1 VPFLKSGQENLMD
14 GRATRIQLFSL
25 STIPMRT
32 FHLAWMGFFVC
43 FFAWF
48 AVAPLMP
55 VIRGDLHLTLDQ
67 VANINIAAVGVTIFV
82 RLLIGPLCD
91 RFGARLTYTWLLAL
105 GAIPVFA
112 IGFSQ
117 GYASFLFFRLCIGA
131 IGASFVIT
139 QVQTSTMFAAN
150 VVGTANATTGGWGN
164 AGGGVTQAV
173 MPLILAAI
181 VSLGVQQHYGWRL
194 AMIVPG
200 LLMVVMAVVYYR
212 YGQDSPLGN
221 LKGAKTALKTPH
233 HYTAG
238 QSFMMAARN
247 YRVWMLFIT
256 YGASFGIELTIH
268 NLAATYYVDHFS
280 LDMKT
285 AGLYAGSFGLIALFG
300 RALGGIFSDRIAHHR
315 GLDGRTAL
323 LFGFIL
329 CEGLGLMLFSHMES
343 ATGALLT
350 MLGFGLFT
358 HMACG
363 VTYSLTPFINPKA
376 YGGVAGII
384 GAGGNVGAVAA
395 GFLMKAADGVQH
407 GLFILGALV
416 TCSAFCAAAV
426 RFGREH
432 KLAERS
438 AYSAALQA
446 RDADETMSPSPA

>member
-1 VPFLKSGQENLMD
+1 MD

-25 STIPMRT
+25 TSIPMRT

-55 VIRGDLHLTLDQ
+55 VIRGDLHLTPDQ
-67 VANINIAAVGVTIFV
+67 VANINIAAVGVTIFA
-82 RLLIGPLCD
+82 RLAIGPLCD

-105 GAIPVFA
+105 GALPVFA

-117 GYASFLFFRLCIGA
+117 GYVSFLFFRLCIGA

-164 AGGGVTQAV
+164 AGGGVTQVV

-181 VSLGVQQHYGWRL
+181 VSLGVQQHYGWRI
-194 AMIVPG
+194 AMIVPA
-200 LLMVVMAVVYYR
+200 LLMVAMAVVYYR
-212 YGQDSPLGN
+212 FGQDSPLGN
-221 LKGAKTALKTPH
+221 LQAAKTGAKIPH

-329 CEGLGLMLFSHMES
+329 CEGLGLMLFSRMDS
-343 ATGALLT
+343 ASGALLT

-395 GFLMKAADGVQH
+395 GFLMKAAGGVQH

-432 KLAERS
+432 KFAERS
-438 AYSAALQA
+438 AYAAALQA
-446 RDADETMSPSPA
+446 RDAADPMSPSPA

>member
-1 VPFLKSGQENLMD
+1 
-14 GRATRIQLFSL
+14 
-25 STIPMRT
+25 
-32 FHLAWMGFFVC
+32 MGFFVC

-55 VIRGDLHLTLDQ
+55 VIRGDLHLTPDQ

-105 GAIPVFA
+105 GALPVLA
-112 IGFSQ
+112 IGLSQ

-150 VVGTANATTGGWGN
+150 VVGTANAATGGWGN

-200 LLMVVMAVVYYR
+200 LMMIAMAVVYYR
-212 YGQDSPLGN
+212 FGQDSPLGN
-221 LKGAKTALKTPH
+221 LQGAKAAVKAPPR
-233 HYTAG
+233 YTAG

-247 YRVWMLFIT
+247 YRVWMLFII

-285 AGLYAGSFGLIALFG
+285 AGLYAGSFGLLALFG

-329 CEGLGLMLFSHMES
+329 CEGLGLMLFSRMDS

-416 TCSAFCAAAV
+416 TCSAFCAVAV
-426 RFGREH
+426 RFGRDH

-446 RDADETMSPSPA
+446 RDAADTLSPSPA

>member
-1 VPFLKSGQENLMD
+1 MD

-55 VIRGDLHLTLDQ
+55 VIREDLHLTPDQ

-173 MPLILAAI
+173 MPLILAAV
-181 VSLGVQQHYGWRL
+181 VSLGVQQHFGWRL

-200 LLMVVMAVVYYR
+200 LLMVAMAAVYYR
-212 YGQDSPLGN
+212 FGQDSPLGSRQD
-221 LKGAKTALKTPH
+221 GKTAVKAAPH
-233 HYTAG
+233 FTAG

-300 RALGGIFSDRIAHHR
+300 RALGGIFSDRIAHRR

-323 LFGFIL
+323 LFAFIL
-329 CEGLGLMLFSHMES
+329 CEGLGLMLFSRMDT
-343 ATGALLT
+343 ATGALVS

-395 GFLMKAADGVQH
+395 GFLMKAAGGAQH
-407 GLFILGALV
+407 GLFMLGAFV

-446 RDADETMSPSPA
+446 RDADDAMSPSPA

>member
-1 VPFLKSGQENLMD
+1 MD
-14 GRATRIQLFSL
+14 GRATRIQLFTL

-55 VIRGDLHLTLDQ
+55 VIRGDLHLTQDQ

-139 QVQTSTMFAAN
+139 QVQTSTMFAPN

-164 AGGGVTQAV
+164 AGGGVTQAL

-200 LLMVVMAVVYYR
+200 LLMVAMAVVYYR
-212 YGQDSPLGN
+212 FGQDSPLGN
-221 LKGAKTALKTPH
+221 LKGAKTAVKTPP

-247 YRVWMLFIT
+247 YRVWMLFVT

-285 AGLYAGSFGLIALFG
+285 AGLYAGSFGLLALFG
-300 RALGGIFSDRIAHHR
+300 RALGGIFSDRIAHRR

-323 LFGFIL
+323 LFGFML
-329 CEGLGLMLFSHMES
+329 CEGLGLMLFSRMDS

-363 VTYSLTPFINPKA
+363 VIYSLTPFINPRA

-395 GFLMKAADGVQH
+395 GFLMKAAGGVQH

-432 KLAERS
+432 KLAERA
-438 AYSAALQA
+438 AYAAALEA
-446 RDADETMSPSPA
+446 RDAEDAMSPSPA

>member
-1 VPFLKSGQENLMD
+1 MD
-14 GRATRIQLFSL
+14 GRATRINLFSL

-55 VIRGDLHLTLDQ
+55 VIRGDLHLSKDQ

-82 RLLIGPLCD
+82 RLIIGPLTD
-91 RFGARLTYTWLLAL
+91 RFGARLTYTWLLLL
-105 GAIPVFA
+105 GALPVFA
-112 IGFSQ
+112 IGLSHSY
-117 GYASFLFFRLCIGA
+117 GSFLFFRLCIGA

-164 AGGGVTQAV
+164 AGGGVTQAL
-173 MPLILAAI
+173 MPIILAAI
-181 VSLGVQQHYGWRL
+181 VSLGVQQSLGWRL

-200 LLMVVMAVVYYR
+200 ALMLAMAAVYHR
-212 YGQDSPLGN
+212 FGQDTPQGN
-221 LKGAKTALKTPH
+221 LRDLKFTPGAATPVKKS
-233 HYTAG
+233 AKE
-238 QSFMMAARN
+238 SFVMAARD

-280 LDMKT
+280 LDVKT
-285 AGLYAGSFGLIALFG
+285 AGLYAGSFGLLALFG
-300 RALGGIFSDRIAHHR
+300 RALGGIFSDRLAHSR

-323 LFGFIL
+323 LFAFIL
-329 CEGLGLMLFSHMES
+329 AEGLGLMLFSRMDTAS
-343 ATGALLT
+343 AALLT

-363 VTYSLTPFINPKA
+363 ATYSLTPFINPRA

-395 GFLMKAADGVQH
+395 GFLMKGAGSVQQ
-407 GLFILGALV
+407 GLFLLGTLV
-416 TCSAFCAAAV
+416 TASSLCAIAV
-426 RFGREH
+426 RFSGKH
-432 KLAERS
+432 KAAERA
-438 AYSAALQA
+438 AYRAALEA
-446 RDADETMSPSPA
+446 RDAADVLNPSLA